1 MTRSAVCTVVGL
13 FVVLNGNA
21 TVPVASGK
29 VVAPS
34 EYFAQHDL
42 CGHEIAAAE
51 RKYSIPHRLLMAIGT
66 VESGRAIA
74 PSKGKRPWPW
84 TVCANGKSYYF
95 STKGAAIATVKRL
108 MGRGIRNIDVGCMQV
123 NLLHHSKAFK
133 DLEEAFTPHHNV
145 TYAAEFF
152 LKLKN
157 LYHSWT
163 HAVGYYHSISDLHYK
178 PYCSLVYDAWTKVR
192 NRVINE
198 SKKVC
203 IASAKVRTGISFLP
217 SYYSLAD
224 NRVTAK
230 LHQLGRRSLH
240 RKAPKFFTSTGK

>member
-1 MTRSAVCTVVGL
+1 MSRNAVLVVVCLAVMFCRSDGAVTSKGKS
-13 FVVLNGNA
+13 
-21 TVPVASGK
+21 TVPSN
-29 VVAPS
+29 
-34 EYFAQHDL
+34 YFAQHDL
-42 CGHEIAAAE
+42 CEHEIAAAE
-51 RKYSIPHRLLMAIGT
+51 RKYGIPHRLLMAIGT
-66 VESGRAIA
+66 VESGRAVA

-133 DLEEAFTPHHNV
+133 DLEEAFTPRNNV
-145 TYAAEFF
+145 KYAAEFF

-163 HAVGYYHSISDLHYK
+163 HAVGYYHSKSALHYK

-203 IASAKVRTGISFLP
+203 MASAKIRTGISFLP

-224 NRVTAK
+224 NKVTAK

-240 RKAPKFFTSTGK
+240 RKAPKFFTSLAK